1 MSSRKQ
7 TRHLFEEMRKL
18 VVESLWAVA
27 SLDGPVSSLT
37 ATSGLRVSGLGT
49 VGSTKRAQVEVCE
62 NEAGSWDG

>member
-1 MSSRKQ
+1 
-7 TRHLFEEMRKL
+7 MRKL

-37 ATSGLRVSGLGT
+37 ATSGLRVSGLGI

-62 NEAGSWDG
+62 KEAGSWDG